1 MFIGTYRHN
10 LDPKNRII
18 MPAKFREELG
28 EAFYVTKGLSGCL
41 LAMPTEKWEAFV
53 AQISSRPVPE
63 AEALQRFFCAGADEA
78 VPNSQGRFL
87 IPDQLKKYA
96 GIEKEVTIV
105 GTGKQVEI
113 WSSEKWDEISNAA
126 SQQNIAEL
134 MKNIT
139 Y

>member
-1 MFIGTYRHN
+1 MFIGTYKHN

-28 EAFYVTKGLSGCL
+28 EVFYVTKGLSGCL
-41 LAMPTEKWEAFV
+41 LAMPSDQWEAFV
-53 AQISSRPVPE
+53 NQISSRPVPE
-63 AEALQRFFCAGADEA
+63 AEALQRFFCAGADA
-78 VPNSQGRFL
+78 ATPNSQGRFL
-87 IPDQLKKYA
+87 IPDDLREYA

-105 GTGKQVEI
+105 GTGKKVEI
-113 WSSEKWDEISNAA
+113 WSSEKWSEVSNAD
-126 SQQNIAEL
+126 SMQNIAEL